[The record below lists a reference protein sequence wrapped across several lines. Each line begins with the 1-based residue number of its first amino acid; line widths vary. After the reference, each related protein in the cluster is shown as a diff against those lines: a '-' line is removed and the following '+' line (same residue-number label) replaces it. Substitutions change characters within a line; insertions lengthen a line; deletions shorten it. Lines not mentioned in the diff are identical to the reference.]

1 MLGNGGAQ
9 IQLYHHLL
17 ISRKI
22 QNTYLF
28 GQRSLSKRFRC
39 LLCMCSLEQFFSL
52 GAGRES
58 WDTGGL
64 GCLEKWS

>member
-1 MLGNGGAQ
+1 MLGNGAQ

-17 ISRKI
+17 ISRNI
-22 QNTYLF
+22 RNAYLF

-39 LLCMCSLEQFFSL
+39 LVCVCSLEQSFSL

-58 WDTGGL
+58 RDTGGL
-64 GCLEKWS
+64 GWWEKRS